1 MAGFADKIEEVGIAL
16 VILAIL
22 VGQVALPIF
31 FDVNTSLLGMSTT
44 QVTIWGTIL
53 TLTFLGI
60 GLGAIGYMRSA
71 RKGR

>member
-1 MAGFADKIEEVGIAL
+1 MADFATKIEEIGIAL

-31 FDVNTSLLGMSTT
+31 LNVSTTGMTTT

-60 GLGAIGYMRSA
+60 GLGAIGFMRSA
-71 RKGR
+71 RKGGR

>member
-1 MAGFADKIEEVGIAL
+1 MAGFADKIEEIGIAL

-31 FDVNTSLLGMSTT
+31 MNTSTTGMSTT

-60 GLGAIGYMRSA
+60 GLGAIGFMRSA
-71 RKGR
+71 RKSSR